1 MNEKFDNFDLNLD
14 DLIKETASNPIINSK
29 CKQICNQLGFN
40 HNRLNQKRNNILAL
54 ILINLK
60 CKFLVI

>member
-29 CKQICNQLGFN
+29 CK
-40 HNRLNQKRNNILAL
+40 
-54 ILINLK
+54 
-60 CKFLVI
+60 